1 MRTSQFKA
9 RDFLSDLKIPNNTC
23 AIVKFC
29 FPKTGSVKQLKF
41 CQKLLV
47 RWHEIKSV
55 MFNIVV
61 YITVLIQVCVKFVHL
76 VEISISGEIS
86 MIYFELEIL

>member
-1 MRTSQFKA
+1 MIRTSQLKA
-9 RDFLSDLKIPNNTC
+9 RDFLSNLKIPNNIC
-23 AIVKFC
+23 VVVKFC
-29 FPKTGSVKQLKF
+29 FPNTGSPQAFGSLARNK
-41 CQKLLV
+41 
-47 RWHEIKSV
+47 V

-61 YITVLIQVCVKFVHL
+61 YITVLTEVCLKFVHF